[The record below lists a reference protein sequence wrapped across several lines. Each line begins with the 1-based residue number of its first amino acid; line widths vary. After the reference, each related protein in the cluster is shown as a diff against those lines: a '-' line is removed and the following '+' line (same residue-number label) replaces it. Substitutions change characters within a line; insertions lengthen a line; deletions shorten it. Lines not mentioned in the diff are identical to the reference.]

1 LHQVFNNSVAFII
14 RVWRIW
20 DPAEVVFDE
29 VHFGKFASYYLERT
43 YYFDVH
49 PPLGKLLL
57 AAVGYLLGYDGHY
70 HFKKIGE
77 SYLANNVPYIGMRL
91 FPAACGAAIVPLTF
105 LTLKEI
111 GFSLPGAAFGG
122 IGSILMHPSISDP
135 LRQCTYC
142 TIPSD
147 PLR

>member
-1 LHQVFNNSVAFII
+1 MLVHLDSISHIYQVFLGLIY
-14 RVWRIW
+14 RVWKIN
-20 DPAEVVFDE
+20 DPGEVVFDE
-29 VHFGKFASYYLERT
+29 VHFGKFASFYLERT

-57 AAVGYLLGYDGHY
+57 AGVGYLLGYDGHY

-77 SYLANNVPYIGMRL
+77 NYVENGVPFIGLRL

-122 IGSILMHPSISDP
+122 LLCLIVSISHS
-135 LRQCTYC
+135 L
-142 TIPSD
+142 
-147 PLR
+147 